1 MNAQYAQ
8 RSRDRIILMKLAEV
22 AEPTSYDK
30 VMLGGLM
37 MRYHMGDFRDD
48 IELVIRSWNLTPKQL
63 FLQCREI
70 WSHGFRPDHLEDEGS
85 SWDAKPGE

>member
-8 RSRDRIILMKLAEV
+8 RSRDSIILMKLAEV

-48 IELVIRSWNLTPKQL
+48 IELVIRSWNLTPKEL

-70 WSHGFRPDHLEDEGS
+70 WAHGFLPDHLEDEGS